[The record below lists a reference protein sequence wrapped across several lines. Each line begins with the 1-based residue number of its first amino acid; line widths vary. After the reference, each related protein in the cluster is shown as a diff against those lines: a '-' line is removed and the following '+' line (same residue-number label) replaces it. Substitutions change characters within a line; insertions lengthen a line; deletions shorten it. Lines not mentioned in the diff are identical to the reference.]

1 MTFSASVEVNY
12 TTKRGEC
19 QIKMT
24 IAAKL
29 WLIGYRNRRV
39 LNIALRNWIE
49 NSANAATRQLRL
61 RARAPNPWRILRQ
74 AFCRQP
80 EHSLSG

>member
-1 MTFSASVEVNY
+1 MTFSANVEVNY
-12 TTKRGEC
+12 TTKRGKC

-24 IAAKL
+24 FAAKL
-29 WLIGYRNRRV
+29 WLIAPETDAFSHCV
-39 LNIALRNWIE
+39 E
-49 NSANAATRQLRL
+49 NLANAAMHQLRL
-61 RARAPNPWRILRQ
+61 RARAPNPWLILRQ